1 MQNKIIPNPKT
12 QSTLRHPEMPEELRI
27 RIKKAK
33 AIDISTIASIEQQ
46 EFPNPW
52 KKNYL
57 TDELSHDIS
66 YFYAAEDILT
76 HQLVGY
82 IIFWIVED
90 LLELHKIVTAENYK
104 RKGIGKKLF
113 LFMLEIAKQKRVK
126 EIFLEVRK
134 SNTEAIKFY
143 ESFHFELAGTRK
155 DYYQDPMEDALIYR
169 LTFDS
174 FLKR

>member
-12 QSTLRHPEMPEELRI
+12 KSTLRQNKMPEELRI
-27 RIKKAK
+27 RIRKAK
-33 AIDISTIASIEQQ
+33 TNDISALASIEHQQ
-46 EFPNPW
+46 FPNPW
-52 KKNYL
+52 KKSYL
-57 TDELSHDIS
+57 TDELAHDIS

-76 HQLVGY
+76 NQVAGY
-82 IIFWIVED
+82 IIFWIIED

-104 RKGIGKKLF
+104 KKGIGKKLF
-113 LFMLEIAKQKRVK
+113 LFMLEIAKQKKVK

-143 ESFHFELAGTRK
+143 ESFHFELAGIREA
-155 DYYQDPMEDALIYR
+155 YYHEPVEDALIYR

>member
-1 MQNKIIPNPKT
+1 
-12 QSTLRHPEMPEELRI
+12 MPEELHIRI
-27 RIKKAK
+27 RKTKTD
-33 AIDISTIASIEQQ
+33 DITTIAGIEQQ
-46 EFPNPW
+46 QFPNPW
-52 KKNYL
+52 KKSYF
-57 TDELSHDIS
+57 TDELAHNIS

-76 HQLVGY
+76 NQLAGY

-113 LFMLEIAKQKRVK
+113 LFMLETAKQKKVK

-134 SNTEAIKFY
+134 SNTAAIKFY
-143 ESFHFELAGTRK
+143 ESFHFELAGIREA
-155 DYYQDPMEDALIYR
+155 YYHDPSEDALIYR

-174 FLKR
+174 SLKR

>member
-1 MQNKIIPNPKT
+1 
-12 QSTLRHPEMPEELRI
+12 MPEELNIRI
-27 RIKKAK
+27 RKAK
-33 AIDISTIASIEQQ
+33 ANDISAIANIEQQ
-46 EFPNPW
+46 RFPHPW

-57 TDELSHDIS
+57 TDELAHDIS

-76 HQLVGY
+76 LQVAGY

-113 LFMLEIAKQKRVK
+113 LFMLEIAKQKKVK

-143 ESFHFELAGTRK
+143 DSFHFELAGTRK
-155 DYYQDPMEDALIYR
+155 DYYREPSEDALIYR
-169 LTFDS
+169 KNLTLF
-174 FLKR
+174 

>member
-1 MQNKIIPNPKT
+1 MQNKIFPNPQT
-12 QSTLRHPEMPEELRI
+12 RSTLRRPKMPKELRI
-27 RIKKAK
+27 RIRKAK
-33 AIDISTIASIEQQ
+33 TNDITAIASIEQQ
-46 EFPNPW
+46 QFPHPW
-52 KKNYL
+52 KKSYL

-66 YFYAAEDILT
+66 YFYAAKDILAN
-76 HQLVGY
+76 QVAGY

-90 LLELHKIVTAENYK
+90 QLELHKIVTAENYK

-113 LFMLEIAKQKRVK
+113 LFMLEIAKQKKVK

-143 ESFHFELAGTRK
+143 ESFHFELAGIRK
-155 DYYQDPMEDALIYR
+155 DYYHDPMEDALIYR
-169 LTFDS
+169 LAFDS

>member
-1 MQNKIIPNPKT
+1 
-12 QSTLRHPEMPEELRI
+12 MPEEIRI
-27 RIKKAK
+27 RIRKTKTN
-33 AIDISTIASIEQQ
+33 DISAIASIEQQ
-46 EFPNPW
+46 QFHHPW
-52 KKNYL
+52 KKSYL

-66 YFYAAEDILT
+66 YFYAAEDLLT
-76 HQLVGY
+76 HQVAGY

-113 LFMLEIAKQKRVK
+113 LFMLEVAKKRKVK
-126 EIFLEVRK
+126 DIFLEVRK

-143 ESFHFELAGTRK
+143 ESFHFELAGIREA
-155 DYYQDPMEDALIYR
+155 YYQEPSEDALIFR

>member
-12 QSTLRHPEMPEELRI
+12 QSVRTPHKMPGELRI
-27 RIKKAK
+27 RIRKVEAN
-33 AIDISTIASIEQQ
+33 DISAIANIEQQ
-46 EFPNPW
+46 RFPNPW
-52 KKNYL
+52 KKSYL
-57 TDELSHDIS
+57 MDELSHDIS
-66 YFYAAEDILT
+66 YFYVAEDT
-76 HQLVGY
+76 VGSQVAGY

-90 LLELHKIVTAENYK
+90 LLELHKIVSAENYK

-113 LFMLEIAKQKRVK
+113 LFMVEIAKQKKVK
-126 EIFLEVRK
+126 EVFLEVRK

-169 LTFDS
+169 LAFDS
-174 FLKR
+174 F

>member
-12 QSTLRHPEMPEELRI
+12 RNVRTPHKMPGELRI
-27 RIKKAK
+27 RIRKAE
-33 AIDISTIASIEQQ
+33 ANDISAIANIEQQ
-46 EFPNPW
+46 RFPHPW
-52 KKNYL
+52 KKSYL
-57 TDELSHDIS
+57 MDELSHDIS
-66 YFYAAEDILT
+66 YFYVAEDT
-76 HQLVGY
+76 VGSRVAGY

-90 LLELHKIVTAENYK
+90 LLELHKIVSAENYK

-113 LFMLEIAKQKRVK
+113 LFMVEIAKQKKVK
-126 EIFLEVRK
+126 EVFLEVRK

-169 LTFDS
+169 LAFDS
-174 FLKR
+174 F

>member
-1 MQNKIIPNPKT
+1 
-12 QSTLRHPEMPEELRI
+12 MPEELPIRI
-27 RIKKAK
+27 RKANTNDIN
-33 AIDISTIASIEQQ
+33 AIAIIEQQ
-46 EFPNPW
+46 QFPHPW

-57 TDELSHDIS
+57 SDELSHDIS
-66 YFYAAEDILT
+66 YFYAAEDLLT
-76 HQLVGY
+76 LQVVGY

-113 LFMLEIAKQKRVK
+113 LFMLEIAKQKKVK

-143 ESFHFELAGTRK
+143 ESFHFKLAGIREA
-155 DYYQDPMEDALIYR
+155 YYQEPLEDALIYQ

>member
-12 QSTLRHPEMPEELRI
+12 QNTLRHPKMPEELRI
-27 RIKKAK
+27 RIRKAK
-33 AIDISTIASIEQQ
+33 VNDISAIAGIEQQ
-46 EFPNPW
+46 RFLHPW
-52 KKNYL
+52 KESYL
-57 TDELSHDIS
+57 IDELSHDIS
-66 YFYAAEDILT
+66 YFYVAEDI
-76 HQLVGY
+76 VGSRVAGY

-104 RKGIGKKLF
+104 RKGIGKKVF
-113 LFMLEIAKQKRVK
+113 LFMLEIAKQKKVK

-143 ESFHFELAGTRK
+143 ESFHFELAGIREA
-155 DYYQDPMEDALIYR
+155 YYHDPLEDALIYR

-174 FLKR
+174 F